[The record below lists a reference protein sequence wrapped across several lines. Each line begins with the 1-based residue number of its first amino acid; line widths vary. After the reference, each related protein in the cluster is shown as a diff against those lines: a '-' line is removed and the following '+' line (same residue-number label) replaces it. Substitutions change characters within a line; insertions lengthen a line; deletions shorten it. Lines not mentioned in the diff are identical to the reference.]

1 MWGVFRGLK
10 KIGVKNNGPTLLLLL
25 FVFHTLYIHTYILSL
40 TCVRALLKGRHEED
54 AYHHQHHHH
63 QQHQQQQHQ
72 SLCCARGGFVCREE
86 TGVVATNSSSSS
98 SPFCEKKKKKKKK
111 KAFQSSFARS
121 QHDDD
126 GGGGDA
132 GDVRDWKREETG
144 RGETHPRLF
153 VFRVVFV
160 PLDCAHRLSSSR
172 PSGIARRPER
182 YRDREVS
189 VGVERDTRA
198 DARGRHE
205 FMLQRAE
212 RITGAVREMV
222 LRENGFGW
230 VK

>member
-1 MWGVFRGLK
+1 MVPHYYYD
-10 KIGVKNNGPTLLLLL
+10 VVLLLL
-25 FVFHTLYIHTYILSL
+25 FVFNFIYTYIYILSL

-54 AYHHQHHHH
+54 AYHHHHHQQQQQHHHH
-63 QQHQQQQHQ
+63 HHQ

-86 TGVVATNSSSSS
+86 TGVVGTNSSSSS
-98 SPFCEKKKKKKKK
+98 SPFCEKKKKKKK

-222 LRENGFGW
+222 LRENWFGW

>member
-1 MWGVFRGLK
+1 MVPHYFYY
-10 KIGVKNNGPTLLLLL
+10 L
-25 FVFHTLYIHTYILSL
+25 FSTLYIRIYILSL

-54 AYHHQHHHH
+54 AYHQHHHHH
-63 QQHQQQQHQ
+63 QQQQQQHHHHHHQ

-86 TGVVATNSSSSS
+86 TGVVATSS
-98 SPFCEKKKKKKKK
+98 SPFCEKKK

-222 LRENGFGW
+222 LRENWFGW